1 MKTAKFSYFMPLLA
15 CALAL
20 GIFGCA
26 KEDIKAPNV
35 SEQSVTSKQEVSLTT
50 RAAGGNQMANG
61 GGTTVEGG
69 EKSTFVFNAVKK
81 SDGSVTGHLVYLI
94 RVSNITVKMDLDCV
108 RFIGGNIAVMSGIV
122 TEVSGENIPWYISV
136 GSKAFFEVVDKGQG
150 NDSDPDL
157 ISDLIFPIGTGSA
170 NANCTN
176 RRAGTYLPI
185 SGNIQVKP

>member
-1 MKTAKFSYFMPLLA
+1 MKTTKFSYFMPLLA
-15 CALAL
+15 CASVL
-20 GIFGCA
+20 GIFGCT
-26 KEDIKAPNV
+26 KETVKAPLAEE
-35 SEQSVTSKQEVSLTT
+35 SLISKQEVTLTT

-108 RFIGGNIAVMSGIV
+108 RFIGGNTAVLSGIV
-122 TEVSGENIPWYISV
+122 TEVSGENIPWYIHV
-136 GSKAFFEVVDKGQG
+136 GSNAYFEVVDKGQG

-170 NANCTN
+170 NVNCTN
-176 RRAGTYLPI
+176 RRVRTYLPI
-185 SGNIQVKP
+185 SGNLTVKP

>member
-1 MKTAKFSYFMPLLA
+1 MKTTKFSYFMPLLA

-35 SEQSVTSKQEVSLTT
+35 SDESATSKQDITLTT
-50 RAAGGNQMANG
+50 RAGGNQMANG

-81 SDGSVTGHLVYLI
+81 SNGSVTGHLVYQI
-94 RVSNITVKMDLDCV
+94 RVSNIGIKMDLDCV
-108 RFIGGNIAVMSGIV
+108 RFIGTNTAVLSGIV
-122 TEVSGENIPWYISV
+122 TEVSGDNIPFYIQV
-136 GSKAFFEVVDKGQG
+136 GSKAYFEVVDKGQG
-150 NDSDPDL
+150 NDAAPDL
-157 ISDLIFPIGTGSA
+157 ISDLFFPIGTGSA

-176 RRAGTYLPI
+176 RRARTYLPI

>member
-1 MKTAKFSYFMPLLA
+1 MKTTKFSYFMPLLA

-35 SEQSVTSKQEVSLTT
+35 SDESATSKQDITLTT
-50 RAAGGNQMANG
+50 RAGGNQMANG

-81 SDGSVTGHLVYLI
+81 SNGSVTGHLVYQI
-94 RVSNITVKMDLDCV
+94 RVSNIGIKMDLDCV
-108 RFIGGNIAVMSGIV
+108 RFIGTNIAVLSGIV
-122 TEVSGENIPWYISV
+122 TEVSGDNIPFYIHI
-136 GSKAFFEVVDKGQG
+136 GSNAYFEVVDKGQG
-150 NDSDPDL
+150 NDSAPDL
-157 ISDLIFPIGTGSA
+157 ISDLFFPIGAGSS

>member
-1 MKTAKFSYFMPLLA
+1 MKTTKFSYFMPLLA

-35 SEQSVTSKQEVSLTT
+35 SDESATSKQDITLTT
-50 RAAGGNQMANG
+50 RAGGNQMANG

-81 SDGSVTGHLVYLI
+81 SNGSVTGHLVYQI
-94 RVSNITVKMDLDCV
+94 RVSNIGVKMDLDCV
-108 RFIGGNIAVMSGIV
+108 RFIGTNTAVLSGIV
-122 TEVSGENIPWYISV
+122 TEVSGDNIPFYIHV
-136 GSKAFFEVVDKGQG
+136 GSNAYFEVVDKGQG
-150 NDSDPDL
+150 NDSAPDL
-157 ISDLIFPIGTGSA
+157 ISDLFFPIGAGSA

>member
-1 MKTAKFSYFMPLLA
+1 MSSLA
-15 CALAL
+15 CALIL
-20 GIFGCA
+20 GIFGCS

-35 SEQSVTSKQEVSLTT
+35 SEESVTSKQEVTLTT

-81 SDGSVTGHLVYLI
+81 SDGSVTGHLVYVI

-108 RFIGGNIAVMSGIV
+108 RFIGNKTAVLSGIV
-122 TEVSGENIPWYISV
+122 TEVSGDNIPFYIHV
-136 GSKAFFEVVDKGQG
+136 GSNAFFEVVDNGQG
-150 NDSDPDL
+150 NDANPDL
-157 ISDLIFPIGTGSA
+157 ISDLFFPVGTGSA

-176 RRAGTYLPI
+176 RRARTYLPI

>member
-1 MKTAKFSYFMPLLA
+1 MKTTKFSYFMPLLA

-35 SEQSVTSKQEVSLTT
+35 SDESATSKQDITLTT
-50 RAAGGNQMANG
+50 RAGGNQMANG

-81 SDGSVTGHLVYLI
+81 SNGSVTGHLVYQI
-94 RVSNITVKMDLDCV
+94 RVSNIGIKMDLDCV
-108 RFIGGNIAVMSGIV
+108 RFIGTNTAVLSGIV
-122 TEVSGENIPWYISV
+122 TQVSGDNIPFYIHV
-136 GSKAFFEVVDKGQG
+136 GSNAYFEVVDKGQG
-150 NDSDPDL
+150 NDSAPDL
-157 ISDLIFPIGTGSA
+157 ISDLFFPIGAGSA

>member
-1 MKTAKFSYFMPLLA
+1 MKTTKFSYFMPLLA

-35 SEQSVTSKQEVSLTT
+35 SDESATSKQDITLTT
-50 RAAGGNQMANG
+50 RAGGNQMANG

-81 SDGSVTGHLVYLI
+81 SNGSVTGHLVYQI
-94 RVSNITVKMDLDCV
+94 RVSNIGIKMDLDCV
-108 RFIGGNIAVMSGIV
+108 RFIGTNTAVLSGIV
-122 TEVSGENIPWYISV
+122 TEVSGDNIPFYIQV
-136 GSKAFFEVVDKGQG
+136 GSKAYFEVVDKGQG
-150 NDSDPDL
+150 NDAAPDL
-157 ISDLIFPIGTGSA
+157 ISDLFFPIGAGSA

>member
-1 MKTAKFSYFMPLLA
+1 MKTTKFSYFMPLLA

-35 SEQSVTSKQEVSLTT
+35 SDESATSKQDITLTT
-50 RAAGGNQMANG
+50 RAGGNQMANG

-81 SDGSVTGHLVYLI
+81 SNGSVTGHLVYQI
-94 RVSNITVKMDLDCV
+94 RVSNIGIKMDLDCV
-108 RFIGGNIAVMSGIV
+108 RFIGTNTAVLSGIV
-122 TEVSGENIPWYISV
+122 TQVSGDNIPFYIQV
-136 GSKAFFEVVDKGQG
+136 GSKAYFEVVDKGQG
-150 NDSDPDL
+150 NDAAPDL
-157 ISDLIFPIGTGSA
+157 ISDLFFPIGAGSS

-176 RRAGTYLPI
+176 RRARTYLPI

>member
-1 MKTAKFSYFMPLLA
+1 MPLLV
-15 CALAL
+15 CALVL

-35 SEQSVTSKQEVSLTT
+35 SEESVTSKQEVTLTT

-81 SDGSVTGHLVYLI
+81 SDGSVTGHLVYLV
-94 RVSNITVKMDLDCV
+94 RVSNITIKMDLDCV
-108 RFIGGNIAVMSGIV
+108 RFIGNNTAVLSGIV
-122 TEVSGENIPWYISV
+122 TQVSGDNIPFYIRV
-136 GSKAFFEVVDKGQG
+136 GSNAYFEVVDKGQG
-150 NDSDPDL
+150 NDSNPDL
-157 ISDLIFPIGTGSA
+157 ISDLIFPIGAGSA
-170 NANCTN
+170 NVNCTN
-176 RRAGTYLPI
+176 RRVRTYLPI

>member
-1 MKTAKFSYFMPLLA
+1 MKTVKFSYFMSSLA
-15 CALAL
+15 CALIL
-20 GIFGCA
+20 GIFGCS

-35 SEQSVTSKQEVSLTT
+35 SEESVTSKQEVTLTT

-81 SDGSVTGHLVYLI
+81 SDGSVTGHLVYVI

-108 RFIGGNIAVMSGIV
+108 RFIGNKTAVLSGIV
-122 TEVSGENIPWYISV
+122 TEVSGNNIPFYIHV
-136 GSKAFFEVVDKGQG
+136 GSNAFFEVVDNGQG
-150 NDSDPDL
+150 NDANPDL
-157 ISDLIFPIGTGSA
+157 ISDLFFPVGTGSA

-176 RRAGTYLPI
+176 RRARTYLPI

>member
-1 MKTAKFSYFMPLLA
+1 MKTIKFSYFIPLLA
-15 CALAL
+15 CALVL
-20 GIFGCA
+20 GIFGCT
-26 KEDIKAPNV
+26 KENIKAPSV
-35 SEQSVTSKQEVSLTT
+35 SEESVTSKQEVTLTT

-108 RFIGGNIAVMSGIV
+108 RFIGANTAVLSGIV
-122 TEVSGENIPWYISV
+122 TEVSGENIPSYIRV
-136 GSKAFFEVVDKGQG
+136 GSNAFFEVVDKGQG

-157 ISDLIFPIGTGSA
+157 ISDLFFPIGAGSA

>member
-1 MKTAKFSYFMPLLA
+1 
-15 CALAL
+15 
-20 GIFGCA
+20 
-26 KEDIKAPNV
+26 
-35 SEQSVTSKQEVSLTT
+35 
-50 RAAGGNQMANG
+50 MANG

-108 RFIGGNIAVMSGIV
+108 RFIGANTAVLSGIV
-122 TEVSGENIPWYISV
+122 TEVSGENIPSYIRV
-136 GSKAFFEVVDKGQG
+136 GSNAFFEVVDKGQG

-157 ISDLIFPIGTGSA
+157 ISDLFFPIGAGSA

>member
-1 MKTAKFSYFMPLLA
+1 MPLLA

-35 SEQSVTSKQEVSLTT
+35 SDESATSKQDITLTT
-50 RAAGGNQMANG
+50 RAGGNQMANG

-81 SDGSVTGHLVYLI
+81 SNGSVTGHLVYQI
-94 RVSNITVKMDLDCV
+94 RVSNIGIKMDLDCV
-108 RFIGGNIAVMSGIV
+108 RFIGTNTAVLSGIV
-122 TEVSGENIPWYISV
+122 TEVSGDNIPFYIHV
-136 GSKAFFEVVDKGQG
+136 GSNAYFEVVDKGQG
-150 NDSDPDL
+150 NDSAPDL
-157 ISDLIFPIGTGSA
+157 ISDLFFPIGAGSS